1 MILTE
6 LTYGQEIGLVALG
19 AGISLAATFLVWL
32 AKFII
37 AKCRGVD
44 KYVLIKSIEEN
55 YLTIKLKFINKSTE
69 PKLIQTVKVYFDG
82 GSTQLVPCEDNV
94 TIYENMLP
102 VHHASDGC
110 DTTFTFMIPPKSVEE
125 HTLRFDGMTKLDL
138 QKEYFVFFGTNK
150 ESYILNLKNKRW
162 QKLSKNN
169 RYKEDK

>member
-44 KYVLIKSIEEN
+44 KYVLVKEIEN
-55 YLTIKLKFINKSTE
+55 NILILKFKFINKSTE
-69 PKLIQTVKVYFDG
+69 AKLIKTVKVYFCG
-82 GSTQLVPCEDNV
+82 GSKELIPCEDN
-94 TIYENMLP
+94 TTTYEFLA
-102 VHHASDGC
+102 VHHGADGC
-110 DTTFTFMIPPKSVEE
+110 DTAFTFMVAPKSVEE
-125 HTLRFDGMTKLDL
+125 HNFKYDAVTKLDL
-138 QKEYFVFFGTNK
+138 TQEYFVFFGTNK